1 MALCMP
7 LQLRYGMAVVRV
19 QMMRL
24 QPVLSLLLLLFLLQ
38 ESYV

>member
-1 MALCMP
+1 
-7 LQLRYGMAVVRV
+7 MAVVRV